1 MIENL
6 KKHAR
11 TIKIAAAVCCVLVCT
26 IVIVGFATP
35 ETVTVE
41 IDDSISTTSVTYET
55 TARSVEKFFAE
66 HDIDFV
72 EGQDEMDVLL
82 EDSIEDDMVF
92 HIKKAFT
99 VKVKADGKT
108 VEETILPMKVKTL
121 LKKLDIEL
129 DSNDIVEPGLD
140 ETLKKGDSVTVKRVT
155 TKKVKNIVT
164 EEYETY
170 YQANPSMTIGTMEVT
185 QEGSNGKIRETYKE
199 TYIDGELSDSE
210 LVKTKVLEET
220 QNKIISYGTSIVFSK
235 PAGLQYERKIEGVKA
250 VSYYFEGNPS
260 GAYGLPCTYGT
271 VAVDP
276 DVIPLGSKLY
286 IEGYGYAIA
295 NDVGTSI
302 KGNKIDLYMEKY
314 EQCLIWGARTT
325 TVYIIDEA

>member
-6 KKHAR
+6 KKHAKA
-11 TIKIAAAVCCVLVCT
+11 IKISAAVCCVLICT

-41 IDDSISTTSVTYET
+41 IDDSLSTTSVTYET
-55 TARSVEKFFAE
+55 TSRNVEKFFAN

-82 EDSIEDDMVF
+82 EDSIKDGMTI

-99 VKVKADGKT
+99 VKVKADGETKEAT
-108 VEETILPMKVKTL
+108 VLPMKVKTL
-121 LKKLDIEL
+121 LKQLNIKL
-129 DSNDIVEPGLD
+129 DSNDIVEPGLN
-140 ETLKKGDSVTVKRVT
+140 ETLKKGDDVTVKRVT
-155 TKKVKNIVT
+155 TKKVKKVVSD
-164 EEYETY
+164 EYETY
-170 YQANPSMTIGTMEVT
+170 YQANASMQIGTMSVT
-185 QEGSNGKIRETYKE
+185 QEGSNGKNRETYEE

-210 LVKTKVLEET
+210 LIKTQVLEET
-220 QNKIISYGTSIVFSK
+220 QDKIVSYGTSIVFSK

-250 VSYYFEGNPS
+250 VSYYFKGNPR

-302 KGNKIDLYMEKY
+302 KGNKIDVYMEKY
-314 EQCLIWGARTT
+314 EQCLIWGGKKYNCIHYR
-325 TVYIIDEA
+325 